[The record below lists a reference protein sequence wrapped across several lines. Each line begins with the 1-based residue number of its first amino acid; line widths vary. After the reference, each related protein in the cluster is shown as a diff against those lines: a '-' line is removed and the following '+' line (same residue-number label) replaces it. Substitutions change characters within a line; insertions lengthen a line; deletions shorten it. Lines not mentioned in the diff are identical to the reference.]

1 MEQEIQISIDVLKEQ
16 KNNLLNN
23 LKNNTNETKIEM
35 LHNLNEIDKL
45 LEKYYSKIS
54 K

>member
-35 LHNLNEIDKL
+35 LQNLNEIDKL

>member
-23 LKNNTNETKIEM
+23 LKNNTNENKIEM
-35 LHNLNEIDKL
+35 LQNLNEIDKL

>member
-1 MEQEIQISIDVLKEQ
+1 MEQEFQLSIDILKEQ
-16 KNNLLNN
+16 KKDLLNN
-23 LKNNTNETKIEM
+23 LKNKANVNKIEM

-45 LEKYYSKIS
+45 LEIYYSKIS